1 MKTLKILALGSILFL
16 ALSSTVHAQQTV
28 QKDGRYQVSTQLNET
43 NGTYDER
50 KLYRSF
56 LTEAMKQCPYI
67 SNFQIVEVS
76 GSSDN
81 HQVEWKYDVN
91 GWEDI
96 THFYSWID
104 KNIRSSKDSTLIKAL
119 TPYRPYYVLGGK
131 ITVHKKTKDEMA
143 KN

>member
-1 MKTLKILALGSILFL
+1 MKTLKILAWASILFL
-16 ALSSTVHAQQTV
+16 ALGSAVHAQQIV
-28 QKDGRYQVSTQLNET
+28 QKEGRYQVVTKLSET

-56 LTEAMKQCPYI
+56 LTEAMKQCPYV

-81 HQVEWKYDVN
+81 HQVEWKYDVD

-96 THFYSWID
+96 TRFYNWID
-104 KNIRSSKDSTLIKAL
+104 KNLHSTNDSTFIKAL
-119 TPYRPYYVLGGK
+119 TPYRPDYVLGGK
-131 ITVHKKTKDEMA
+131 ITVHKKTKDEMV